1 MNMGQGSYKELV
13 EKAGL
18 KLGCEGKDLKRL
30 ERKEKVFQASVTIE
44 ELPEEVTLNRVLR
57 GKEFEPLTR

>member
-13 EKAGL
+13 KKAGL